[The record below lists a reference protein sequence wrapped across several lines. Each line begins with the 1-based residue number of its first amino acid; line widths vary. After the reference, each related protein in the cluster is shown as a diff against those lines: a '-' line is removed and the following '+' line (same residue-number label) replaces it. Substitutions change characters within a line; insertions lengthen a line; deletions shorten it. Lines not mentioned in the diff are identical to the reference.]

1 MQGLIRVNGVEIPY
15 PARGLDI
22 MVATIVDSA
31 RNANGAVVGQ
41 KIGRDQ
47 YKLNALQW
55 LWLTAEEWARIL
67 SLFSGF
73 YVMVEFPDPVS
84 NSWRTLKMYPGDRSA
99 EPYWLDD
106 VTGLPTHYRNCKVN
120 LIDVGE
126 A

>member
-47 YKLNALQW
+47 YKLNSLQW
-55 LWLTAEEWARIL
+55 LWLTAEQWATIL

-73 YVMVEFPDPVS
+73 YVTVEFPDPVT
-84 NSWRTLKMYPGDRSA
+84 NSWRTLRMYPGDRSG

-106 VTGLPTHYRNCKVN
+106 ETGLPTHYRNCKVN